1 MEAKFRRY
9 SLEDFLDDPDFCSW
23 ARSERPDLDGFYH
36 QMLEEYPEQ
45 KEVFRKASQIVRLF
59 DDKKKE
65 TTLAR
70 KLQLWEEA
78 KNSYR
83 KRNNPLKY
91 KLIFR
96 YAAAVVLL
104 FAVASVIYYYVTTT
118 TKKEFIASYDQQDF
132 SETKLSLANGK
143 EIRIQSDQSEIVY
156 DQDGQQLKI
165 NDKLVEKEGETRRNA
180 MNQLVVSYG
189 KTSRMILSDQTE
201 VWLNAGS
208 RLIYP
213 AVFDGGKRKVQLQGE
228 AFFKVSH
235 DKTKPFIVE
244 TNHSSI
250 KVLGTTFNV
259 KAYPD
264 EKCEEAVL
272 VEGSISLSLGNTF
285 LSRDVLLKPDQ
296 RVVVSGIDHSYA
308 VSRVNVRDYTS
319 WIDGLFT
326 FTNEPLPLVLMRVS
340 RYYNI
345 KIKWTNE
352 AETRK
357 ISGKL
362 DLKDDCRRVLHTLA
376 TISEGNYEE
385 ENGVI
390 FFKLNNNQ

>member
-70 KLQLWEEA
+70 KLQLWEDV

-132 SETKLSLANGK
+132 TETKLSLDNGK

-213 AVFDGGKRKVQLQGE
+213 AVFEGGKRKVQLQGE

-264 EKCEEAVL
+264 EKCEETVL
-272 VEGSISLSLGNTF
+272 VEGSVSLSLGNTF

-345 KIKWTNE
+345 QIKWTNE
-352 AETRK
+352 AGTRK